1 MFRNTG
7 FSEIP
12 TDASGYWPL
21 IGGLGAFVAV
31 GLGAAYTME
40 SSGHVIT
47 GMNNR
52 IVWGTPHVFA
62 VFLILAASGALSA
75 ASMASV
81 FGRAIYKPLARYSGV
96 VAVSLLIG
104 GLSVL
109 VLDLG
114 RPDRLI
120 VAMTTYNFKSIFAWN
135 IFLYSGFVVVVVV
148 YLWMMME
155 RRMNRFTKSAG
166 LVAFVWRLVL
176 TTGTGSIFGFLVA
189 RQAYDTAV
197 MAPLFVALSFS
208 IGLAVFIL
216 VLFPVLKMT
225 GRPLGATLVG
235 RLGRLLGI
243 FAAGVL
249 YFVAVQH
256 LTNLYAAE
264 HEGVERFI
272 LLDGGVYTALFWG
285 VQVIFG
291 GLVPLGLLFYPGA
304 CRCRFI
310 VMVAAALI
318 AVGGFAQIY
327 VIIIGGQAYP
337 LLMFPGM
344 EVTSSFFDGQIASY
358 RPSLPEVGLGIGGIA
373 IALTLIAVTVR
384 VLPVLPVSLADA
396 DVDPDYI
403 PPPEPEPE
411 PEPEEEPEEDRPES
425 GDGGGHEAAEAGAKA
440 EDKDEGGEKSG
451 DKIPEDD

>member
-1 MFRNTG
+1 MGRNTG
-7 FSEIP
+7 FSEIA
-12 TDASGYWPL
+12 TDTGGYWPL
-21 IGGLGAFVAV
+21 IGGLGIFVAV

-52 IVWGTPHVFA
+52 IVWGMPHVFA
-62 VFLILAASGALSA
+62 VFLILAAAGALT
-75 ASMASV
+75 ASTAASV
-81 FGRAIYKPLARYSGV
+81 FGRTIYKPLSRYSGV
-96 VAVSLLIG
+96 VAISLLLG
-104 GLSVL
+104 GLSAL
-109 VLDLG
+109 MLDLG
-114 RPDRLI
+114 RAGALI
-120 VAMTTYNFKSIFAWN
+120 GALGDLNFKSIFTWN
-135 IFLYSGFVVVVVV
+135 LFVYTGFILAVVLC
-148 YLWMMME
+148 LWMMME
-155 RRMNRFTKSAG
+155 RRMNRYERPAG
-166 LVAFVWRLVL
+166 IIAFLVRLL
-176 TTGTGSIFGFLVA
+176 LATDIGSVFGVLVA
-189 RQAYDTAV
+189 RQAYDTAI

-225 GRPLGATLVG
+225 GRPMGATLVG

-243 FAAGVL
+243 FAAVVL

-358 RPSLPEVGLGIGGIA
+358 RPSLPEVGLGIGGVA
-373 IALTLIAVTVR
+373 IALTLIAVSVR

-396 DVDPDYI
+396 DVDPHYQ

-411 PEPEEEPEEDRPES
+411 PEPEEESGDADADGTVEETAGADDDAPAKDVDDGGDDAGGGEEDKPS
-425 GDGGGHEAAEAGAKA
+425 
-440 EDKDEGGEKSG
+440 
-451 DKIPEDD
+451 